1 MPQEDNTLHT
11 KVAML
16 ERDVE
21 QFQGLFDRL
30 DSTIEKLTDV
40 SQSIKQLLAVHE
52 QRIDQQEVKSDSIV
66 QMVNKE
72 VDRLCKMLEDLDKK
86 QDIQFRSLNERLNK
100 FEKTKW
106 IIVGAAVG
114 AGLIMSKMD
123 LSKLLA
129 FLH

>member
-1 MPQEDNTLHT
+1 
-11 KVAML
+11 ML

-52 QRIDQQEVKSDSIV
+52 QRIDHQEVKSDSIV

-72 VDRLCKMLEDLDKK
+72 VDRLCKMLEEIEKK
-86 QDIQFRSLNERLNK
+86 QDGQFKSLNERLNK

-106 IIVGAAVG
+106 IIVGAAIG
-114 AGLIMSKMD
+114 AGLITSKMD
-123 LSKLLA
+123 LSKVLA
-129 FLH
+129 FFH

>member
-1 MPQEDNTLHT
+1 MLPEDSLQT

-52 QRIDQQEVKSDSIV
+52 QRIDHQEVKSDSIV

-72 VDRLCKMLEDLDKK
+72 VDRLCKMLEEIEKK
-86 QDIQFRSLNERLNK
+86 QDSQFKSLNERLNK

-106 IIVGAAVG
+106 IIVGAAIG
-114 AGLIMSKMD
+114 AGLITSKMD
-123 LSKLLA
+123 LSKVLA
-129 FLH
+129 FFN

>member
-1 MPQEDNTLHT
+1 
-11 KVAML
+11 ML

>member
-86 QDIQFRSLNERLNK
+86 QDSQFRSLNERLNK